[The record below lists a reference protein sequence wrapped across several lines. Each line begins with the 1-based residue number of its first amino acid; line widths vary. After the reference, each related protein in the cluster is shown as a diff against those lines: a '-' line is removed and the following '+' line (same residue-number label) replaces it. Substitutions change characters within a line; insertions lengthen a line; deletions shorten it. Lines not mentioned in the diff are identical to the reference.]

1 MDSLIHIEDTLNMIF
16 EESNIESNNDVE
28 SECDDQT
35 VSCNCYKS
43 SDISLDIESDQ
54 LPTPKLQSK
63 DKLFGYSTQVPNQ
76 VGRTQAH
83 NLYSAGNY
91 LPRSVESRIY
101 SPLSALKCLIS
112 QNIVDLVVNATQT
125 CLDSI
130 GRSFNFTEK
139 NYSRRT
145 RRRYISD
152 LEKEIVE
159 NNAVSD
165 DNEPRPPSSK
175 QSKLEK
181 KPRCNTCPRTADK
194 KTVCC
199 CDLFKKALCQSH
211 MTNFCDSCLIK

>member
-1 MDSLIHIEDTLNMIF
+1 MTLFPLYWPKIHSNVDSRIDIEDTLNMIF
-16 EESNIESNNDVE
+16 EESSSENGNDVE

-43 SDISLDIESDQ
+43 SDISLHIESDQ

-83 NLYSAGNY
+83 NLYSVGNY
-91 LPRSVESRIY
+91 LPRSVDSRIY

-112 QNIVDLVVNATQT
+112 QNIVDLVVNSTQT

-139 NYSRRT
+139 DFWSWIGENLFIWIMKGKNAS
-145 RRRYISD
+145 
-152 LEKEIVE
+152 LEGLWDVE
-159 NNAVSD
+159 TGVPYLNKSNSY
-165 DNEPRPPSSK
+165 
-175 QSKLEK
+175 
-181 KPRCNTCPRTADK
+181 
-194 KTVCC
+194 
-199 CDLFKKALCQSH
+199 F
-211 MTNFCDSCLIK
+211 IY